1 MRYGTKKGPLLSSG
15 QTQIDSLSEF
25 EKKKNS
31 TKVLKERKEDM
42 NKMKKN
48 ILQLSIVFIAVLV
61 FSTMTMA
68 GGQKHHYR
76 WWNPFSGLWTA
87 INQLQD
93 HVSKME
99 KNVDAKLEQ
108 LSTQGGGTPP
118 ASTIDPGSAPFVC
131 PGCWF
136 PEGKLCPNLDIDTS
150 NLLKGA
156 FLPGVEMY
164 GTDLSGADLTKVDL
178 RGSTLFDINFSG
190 ALLIGADFSPR
201 PNKANGNSMEN
212 GTRITN
218 ADLTSADL
226 TDADLSGATITGAIG
241 LDSVIWDNTT
251 CPDGK
256 NSDDVGNTCINNL

>member
-1 MRYGTKKGPLLSSG
+1 
-15 QTQIDSLSEF
+15 
-25 EKKKNS
+25 
-31 TKVLKERKEDM
+31 
-42 NKMKKN
+42 MKKN
-48 ILQLSIVFIAVLV
+48 ILQLSIIFIAVLV

-68 GGQKHHYR
+68 GGKKHHYR

-93 HVSKME
+93 QMGNMDK
-99 KNVDAKLEQ
+99 KFNAKLEQ
-108 LSTQGGGTPP
+108 LSTQAGGSTP
-118 ASTIDPGSAPFVC
+118 ASYSTIDPGTGPFVC

-190 ALLIGADFSPR
+190 AILLGADFSPR
-201 PNKANGNSMEN
+201 PNKANGASMEN
-212 GTRITN
+212 ETRITN
-218 ADLTSADL
+218 ADLTGADL
-226 TDADLSGATITGAIG
+226 TDADLSSAKIIGAIG
-241 LDSVIWDNTT
+241 LDTAIWNNTT